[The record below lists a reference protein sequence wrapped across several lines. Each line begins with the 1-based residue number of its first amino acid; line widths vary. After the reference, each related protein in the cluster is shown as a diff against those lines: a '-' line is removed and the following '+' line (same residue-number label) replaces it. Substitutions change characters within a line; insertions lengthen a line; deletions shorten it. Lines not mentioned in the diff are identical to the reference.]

1 MAPGDRRVGQRLL
14 QRHAAAAPAHDPH
27 PLGPDRQRVIRRCAD
42 RPPGPGQLRGRQGGP
57 QLRHQGARARSRDP
71 RRHGERRGPRH
82 RRDPDDGR
90 AVRRPGHR
98 AAGAHEPPGG
108 PRGDRRRRVVPG
120 VGGCLLRDRTGHL
133 GERQHDLLPVLQ
145 QAAPRAKLIDIT
157 VATPREI
164 AAADATI
171 GVCSAQVLAQAKQ
184 LRWIQWPAAGVE
196 RCVQQPLMR
205 ERHLLLTN
213 LQRTMGPSMAEHV
226 LGMMLMLSRH
236 LDYFLK
242 EQQQAHWA
250 EDNTPHLADLEGK
263 TVLVVGLGG
272 IGTEV
277 ARRTHAFGMR
287 VIATRAS
294 GRTGP
299 DYVSYVGLPDEL
311 LKLAKDADFVVNCAP
326 LTPQTTGI
334 FNHEFFASLKPGAY
348 FISVG
353 RGRSTVTADLIA
365 ALESG
370 KLAGAGLDVV
380 DPEPLPSDSPLWRLP
395 NVIVTPHVS
404 ADTPLAEEQRTA
416 LLRENLRRYAAG
428 EPMLSVVDIE
438 CGY

>member
-1 MAPGDRRVGQRLL
+1 MLIRPRVLMT
-14 QRHAAAAPAHDPH
+14 AATLCLCAILAPAHAVSAEQPSAAATSSAQLIET
-27 PLGPDRQRVIRRCAD
+27 LGLHVAAQPVRERPGW
-42 RPPGPGQLRGRQGGP
+42 RPPRIVLVSEQL
-57 QLRHQGARARSRDP
+57 
-71 RRHGERRGPRH
+71 
-82 RRDPDDGR
+82 
-90 AVRRPGHR
+90 
-98 AAGAHEPPGG
+98 
-108 PRGDRRRRVVPG
+108 
-120 VGGCLLRDRTGHL
+120 
-133 GERQHDLLPVLQ
+133 HDLLPALQ
-145 QAAPRAKLIDIT
+145 HEAPRAKLIDISA
-157 VATPREI
+157 ATPREI

-171 GVCSAQVLAQAKQ
+171 GVCSAEVLAQAKQ
-184 LRWIQWPAAGVE
+184 LQWIQWPAAGVE

-242 EQQQAHWA
+242 EQQQAHWVKDDA
-250 EDNTPHLADLEGK
+250 PHLADLEGK

-277 ARRTHAFGMR
+277 ARRAHAFGMR

-299 DYVSYVGLPDEL
+299 DYVSYVGLPDEM

-334 FNHEFFASLKPGAY
+334 FNREFFAGMKPGAY

-365 ALESG
+365 ALNTG
-370 KLAGAGLDVV
+370 RLAGAGLDVV
-380 DPEPLPSDSPLWRLP
+380 DPEPLPSDSALWRLP
-395 NVIVTPHVS
+395 NLIITPHVS

-416 LLRENLRRYAAG
+416 VLRENLRRYVAG
-428 EPMLSVVDIE
+428 EPMLSVVDVE
-438 CGY
+438 RGY

>member
-1 MAPGDRRVGQRLL
+1 MLIRPRMAL
-14 QRHAAAAPAHDPH
+14 AAATLSACALLPCASVVSAEEPAAEATSAAQLIEKLGLHVAPQPVRER
-27 PLGPDRQRVIRRCAD
+27 PGW
-42 RPPGPGQLRGRQGGP
+42 RPPRIVLVNEQ
-57 QLRHQGARARSRDP
+57 
-71 RRHGERRGPRH
+71 
-82 RRDPDDGR
+82 
-90 AVRRPGHR
+90 
-98 AAGAHEPPGG
+98 
-108 PRGDRRRRVVPG
+108 
-120 VGGCLLRDRTGHL
+120 
-133 GERQHDLLPVLQ
+133 QHDLLPVLQ
-145 QAAPRAKLIDIT
+145 QAAPRAKLIDISA
-157 VATPREI
+157 ATPREI

-171 GVCSAQVLAQAKQ
+171 GVCSAEVLAQAKQ
-184 LRWIQWPAAGVE
+184 LQWIQWPAAGVE

-242 EQQQAHWA
+242 EQQQAHWVKDDA
-250 EDNTPHLADLEGK
+250 PQTPHLADLEGK

-294 GRTGP
+294 GRSGP

-334 FNHEFFASLKPGAY
+334 FNREFFASLKPGAY

-365 ALESG
+365 ALNSG

-380 DPEPLPSDSPLWRLP
+380 DPEPLPSDSALWRLP
-395 NVIVTPHVS
+395 NLIITPHVS

-416 LLRENLRRYAAG
+416 LLRENLRRYVAG
-428 EPMLSVVDIE
+428 EPMLSVVDVE
-438 CGY
+438 RGY